1 MKPLVDQRPLGQVF
15 GIKLV
20 ILAVLLHQIGIDGMT
35 VPDDAGS
42 AVVKSTRNKTSPP
55 TLRKLS
61 VKCSCLERSMIL
73 CCSLIPKAAAVNS
86 TDLTGPLKFCM

>member
-35 VPDDAGS
+35 VPDDGPI
-42 AVVKSTRNKTSPP
+42 VVERRYCV
-55 TLRKLS
+55 LG
-61 VKCSCLERSMIL
+61 VQLE
-73 CCSLIPKAAAVNS
+73 A
-86 TDLTGPLKFCM
+86 PLLNRRETKQAHLP